1 MACALPL
8 VAHAEPLDCVWLER
22 RSASA
27 SIEGSDLRFLQV
39 LATQLA
45 RGPDRTPLVRR
56 ERERHRAGRHRKNKK
71 VETLRAALQER
82 KLVYRSP
89 QIESILGLA
98 RTFAERRPYAPSATN
113 SEVGPDR

>member
-45 RGPDRTPLVRR
+45 LALDRSPLVRR
-56 ERERHRAGRHRKNKK
+56 EKERQLAEQHRLREE